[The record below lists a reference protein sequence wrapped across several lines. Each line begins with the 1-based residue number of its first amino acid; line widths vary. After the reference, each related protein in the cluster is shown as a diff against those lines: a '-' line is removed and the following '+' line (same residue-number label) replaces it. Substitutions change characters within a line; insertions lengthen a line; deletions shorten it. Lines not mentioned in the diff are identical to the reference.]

1 MVGLIEK
8 LKQVAML
15 LQQAGSVVVRVAG
28 NTVFVERFEDQDA
41 SIFLKA
47 GNFVQRFEVMLKVG
61 EP

>member
-8 LKQVAML
+8 LKQVALL
-15 LQQAGSVVVRVAG
+15 LQHAGSVVVQVAG
-28 NTVFVERFEDQDA
+28 NTVFVERIEDQGA